1 MPDPILL
8 RKGRVDFPVRFGF
21 ATRTQVVALFK
32 QTYDG
37 LPSVNADEEGRPRPL
52 TPPPTPPEHQ
62 SKTSCVEEAEIETS
76 VELFAEQFAEAI
88 PEDRYLMKEI
98 RQYLFAMRGLDPTE
112 VVKGVEWWMRVLD
125 DEKRRV
131 AGEDGLL

>member
-8 RKGRVDFPVRFGF
+8 RKGRIDFPVKFGF
-21 ATRTQVVALFK
+21 ATHTQVVALFK
-32 QTYDG
+32 QTYDES
-37 LPSVNADEEGRPRPL
+37 PSVNVDEEGKSRPL
-52 TPPPTPPEHQ
+52 TPPPTPPEHR

-76 VELFAEQFAEAI
+76 LELFAEQFADAI
-88 PEDRYLMKEI
+88 PEDKYLMKEI
-98 RQYLFAMRGLDPTE
+98 RQYIFAVRDLDPAE
-112 VVKGVEWWMRVLD
+112 AVKGVEWWMRVLD